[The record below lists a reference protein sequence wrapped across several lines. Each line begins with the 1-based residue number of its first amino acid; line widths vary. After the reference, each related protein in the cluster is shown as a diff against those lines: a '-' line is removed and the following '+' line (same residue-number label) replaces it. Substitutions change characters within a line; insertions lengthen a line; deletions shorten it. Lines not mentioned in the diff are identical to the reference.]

1 VHTPVVILSL
11 AVMLPM
17 VFSLFRKKTARQLAM
32 DYSFRQI
39 SLPKRLLMGTLYVGL
54 VAFLAV
60 TMWWVWCHDI
70 IPALHEGKGLFP
82 ALLAH
87 SSSHS

>member
-1 VHTPVVILSL
+1 
-11 AVMLPM
+11 MLPM
-17 VFSLFRKKTARQLAM
+17 VFSLFRKKTAAHHAR
-32 DYSFRQI
+32 DHSFRQI
-39 SLPKRLLMGTLYVGL
+39 SLPKRLLMGALYVGL
-54 VAFLAV
+54 IAFLAV
-60 TMWWVWCHDI
+60 TMWWVWCNDI